1 MITIP
6 PATCLVLGL
15 ITAIQLLRMFVLTPQ
30 TDAEWVVWLGFVP
43 LALTQGEMHGVWPWS
58 TLVTCALLHFGW
70 MHFLVNA
77 AGIAAFGAAVE
88 RTFGV
93 TRFLFIL
100 LFGVVAGALVHF
112 AFCIFQRQH
121 NLARWHIGWPQC
133 VVCRCL
139 GADATTTRL
148 ARLDGA
154 CRHLGFAECRYWH
167 DGYAHRTRQHREFS
181 HRMGGTS
188 GRILCRTNVFA
199 MSHACLS
206 IHLSPTEAAMTD
218 WHTKIATEQDILLAQ
233 LFDWLRIPSI
243 SADPVYAADTLY
255 AAEWLQTVL
264 LQANV
269 DLCELWTTEGHP
281 VVYAEKMIDPSLPTL
296 LVYGHYDV
304 QPPDPLEL
312 WTTPAFAPEI
322 RDGKI
327 YARGS
332 CDDKGQTFLHVAA
345 LQLLQKNGALPC
357 NLKFLIEGEE
367 EIGSAHLG
375 DVVQRYKDRLACDAI
390 VISDTSMLG
399 TDMPSLT
406 VALRGLAYLEV
417 EVKGFNRDLHS
428 GVYGGAVDN
437 PINALCGMIA
447 QLKDEN
453 GRITI
458 PGFYDPVVVHD
469 MASRNVLN
477 SRPQNDTNYAAAI
490 GAKIVYGE
498 KDFTTIERIGIRP
511 CLDVN
516 GIWGGYTRA
525 GAKTVLPA
533 VAHAKISMRL
543 VPHQDY
549 HQVTEQVSTYLQ
561 ELCPPTMQVTVTP
574 HHGGE
579 PVLTNVNGKAYQA
592 AVTAF
597 TTVWGKTPIP
607 SYEGASIPIAALL
620 QREVSSELVFL
631 GFGLD
636 SDAIHSPNEHFR
648 VDHFTKGL
656 ETVIAFYE
664 AFGKR

>member
-1 MITIP
+1 MIDWT
-6 PATCLVLGL
+6 AL
-15 ITAIQLLRMFVLTPQ
+15 I
-30 TDAEWVVWLGFVP
+30 AE
-43 LALTQGEMHGVWPWS
+43 Q
-58 TLVTCALLHFGW
+58 
-70 MHFLVNA
+70 
-77 AGIAAFGAAVE
+77 
-88 RTFGV
+88 
-93 TRFLFIL
+93 
-100 LFGVVAGALVHF
+100 
-112 AFCIFQRQH
+112 
-121 NLARWHIGWPQC
+121 
-133 VVCRCL
+133 
-139 GADATTTRL
+139 
-148 ARLDGA
+148 
-154 CRHLGFAECRYWH
+154 
-167 DGYAHRTRQHREFS
+167 
-181 HRMGGTS
+181 
-188 GRILCRTNVFA
+188 
-199 MSHACLS
+199 
-206 IHLSPTEAAMTD
+206 
-218 WHTKIATEQDILLAQ
+218 QDELLAQ

-243 SADPVYAADTLY
+243 SADPVYKSDTLY
-255 AAEWLQTVL
+255 AAEWLQDVL
-264 LQANV
+264 LKAGV
-269 DLCELWTTEGHP
+269 DVCELWDTPGHP
-281 VVYAEKMIDPSLPTL
+281 VVFAEKMIDASLPTL

-345 LQLLQKNGALPC
+345 LQLLQKNGTLPC
-357 NLKFLIEGEE
+357 NLKYVIEGEE
-367 EIGSAHLG
+367 EVGSPNLG
-375 DVVQRYKDRLACDAI
+375 AIIKHYKDRLSCDAI
-390 VISDTSMLG
+390 VISDTSMLA

-417 EVKGFNRDLHS
+417 SITGFNRDLHS

-447 QLKDEN
+447 KLKDEN
-453 GRITI
+453 GHITI
-458 PGFYDPVVVHD
+458 PGFYEPVVVHD
-469 MASRNVLN
+469 DASRATLN
-477 SRPQNDTNYAAAI
+477 NRPQDDAAYAKTI
-490 GAKIVYGE
+490 GAPSVYGE
-498 KDFTTIERIGIRP
+498 ADFTTIERIGIRP

-516 GIWGGYTRA
+516 GIWGGYTGA

-533 VAHAKISMRL
+533 AAHAKISMRL

-549 HQVTEQVSTYLQ
+549 THVTQQVTDYLQ
-561 ELCPPTMQVTVTP
+561 KLCPPTMRLTVTP

-597 TTVWGKTPIP
+597 QHIWGQEPIP

-620 QREVSSELVFL
+620 QRELSPELVFL

-656 ETVIAFYE
+656 ATVIAFYQE
-664 AFGKR
+664 FGQR